1 MGTYWGVGMSNL
13 QGQNSERE
21 AEEARVNELV
31 RQAQEGSMQA
41 VDELVRTYQ
50 APIFNLAYRMVN
62 QHEEASDLTQEVF
75 VKVYRAI
82 RKFKGTAR
90 FSTWLY
96 ALALNTCRSRRRR
109 LRRIGFFE
117 AVSLDERGDPE
128 DGTSHRE
135 PADAGDLPDQAMA
148 KHETREIVGRAIA
161 TLPEEFREAIVMR
174 DMQGLSYEEIA
185 GATGCSEG
193 TVKSRLWR
201 ARAKVRD
208 ELRREG
214 LICGVNG

>member
-1 MGTYWGVGMSNL
+1 MSNL
-13 QGQNSERE
+13 QEQGKERE
-21 AEEARVNELV
+21 AEEARVNGLV
-31 RQAQEGSMQA
+31 QQAQGGSMQA

-50 APIFNLAYRMVN
+50 TPIFNLAYRMVN
-62 QHEEASDLTQEVF
+62 QHEDAADLTQEVF
-75 VKVYRAI
+75 IKVYRAI
-82 RKFKGTAR
+82 RKFKGESR

-96 ALALNTCRSRRRR
+96 ALALNTCRSRRKR

-117 AVSLDERGDPE
+117 AQSLDKPVDTEEG
-128 DGTSHRE
+128 HVCRE
-135 PADAGDLPDQAMA
+135 PVDSGDLPDQAME

-161 TLPEEFREAIVMR
+161 TLADEFREVIVMR

-214 LICGVNG
+214 LICGVNR

>member
-1 MGTYWGVGMSNL
+1 MSNL
-13 QGQNSERE
+13 QGQSQERE

-31 RQAQEGSMQA
+31 RQAQEGSMEA

-62 QHEEASDLTQEVF
+62 QREEASDLTQEVF

-96 ALALNTCRSRRRR
+96 ALAINTCRSRWRR

-117 AVSLDERGDPE
+117 AVSLDERVDPE
-128 DGTSHRE
+128 DGPGRRE
-135 PADAGDLPDQAMA
+135 PADAGDLPDQAME

-161 TLPEEFREAIVMR
+161 TLPEEFREAMVMR
-174 DMQGLSYEEIA
+174 DLQGLSYEEIA
-185 GATGCSEG
+185 AATGCSEG